1 MNTAFLKG
9 DQFSNLDNL
18 PGIYSERIFILNND
32 EALYQLDQLP
42 NYSSKFKKQ
51 PSPVSIMLIPAGITE
66 VTRRKTFG
74 VIAAKAI
81 HLTNKQKKAGN
92 LEAEFSGGSETSQS
106 NSVSMTL

>member
-18 PGIYSERIFILNND
+18 PDIYSERIFILNND

-42 NYSSKFKKQ
+42 NYPSKFKKQ
-51 PSPVSIMLIPAGITE
+51 PSPRSIMLIPVGITE

-81 HLTNKQKKAGN
+81 PSQTNKGRQVIWTLTFLVGLKLLRG
-92 LEAEFSGGSETSQS
+92 T
-106 NSVSMTL
+106 VSL